1 MDSRINLS
9 ARGWFSKSN
18 ENSREQPVYWRA
30 LQACVIFTSMIQ
42 SAQHF
47 DVIVVGAGHA
57 GCEAA
62 LAAAR
67 MGCKTLLTTIAL
79 EAVAQMSCNP
89 AIGGTAKGIAV
100 REIDAL
106 GGAQG
111 LITDRSGI
119 QFRMLNRS
127 RGPAVQSPRAQCDKR
142 LYAILMKQLIE
153 RTPNLT
159 LRQEMVEELLVEDAG
174 LEAHGAVAKYK
185 VRLQKLKDGIAPEDL
200 GEAAPPSGSLR
211 VTGIK
216 GGSGL
221 AYFSPAVILTTGT
234 FLRGLIHQGTKRSRG
249 GRAGEVAAMSLSGSL
264 EAMGLELRRLK
275 TGTPPRLNGRTLN
288 FTGLEA
294 QWGETP
300 PPPFSFRTAKID
312 RPALP
317 CWLTRTT
324 ARTHEIIRENLHRA
338 PLYTGQIQSKGPR
351 YCPSVED
358 KIVKFA
364 EKESHQIFLEPEGVD
379 TEEYYVNGLSTSMP
393 AEVQMEMVKSVPGC
407 EDAEILRF
415 GYAIEYDMV
424 PPHQIAQTLAARHA
438 QGLYL
443 AGQINGTSGYEEAAG
458 QGLMAGIN
466 AALAVK
472 SGGRESFVLGRD
484 EAYIGIMIDDLVT
497 KEIVEPYRLFTS
509 RSEYRLLLRQDN
521 ADRRLAAHA
530 RRLGLLDGLPLAAVD
545 QKQAEIDAGTRYLK
559 THREPGSQKSYWD
572 LLRQPEMTMEKVRER
587 GAHAEFTPLVTE
599 ALQVEA
605 KYEGYLRRQTDQVER
620 LKDLEHRAIPNG
632 IDFTGV
638 SGLGREAVEKLC
650 KHRPATFGQALRL
663 DGVTPADLSL
673 LAIHLTQ
680 HGHVLSVSQG
690 T

>member
-1 MDSRINLS
+1 MS
-9 ARGWFSKSN
+9 A
-18 ENSREQPVYWRA
+18 NS
-30 LQACVIFTSMIQ
+30 
-42 SAQHF
+42 QHF

-67 MGCKTLLTTIAL
+67 MGCRTLLTTIAL

-100 REIDAL
+100 REVDAL

-111 LITDRSGI
+111 IITDRSGI

-159 LRQEMVEELLVEDAG
+159 LRQEMVEELLIEDCG
-174 LEAHGAVAKYK
+174 LPGAKEQRPYVATCSETEARSKQTAACSLAPAIRNYSE
-185 VRLQKLKDGIAPEDL
+185 RLKMLRDGIAPSEL
-200 GEAAPPSGSLR
+200 NIEAPPEGTLR
-211 VTGIK
+211 VVGIR

-221 AYFSPAVILTTGT
+221 TYTADAVILTTGT
-234 FLRGLIHQGTKRSRG
+234 FLRGLIHQGTKQSRG

-264 EAMGLELRRLK
+264 EALGFELRRLK

-288 FTGLEA
+288 LAGLEA
-294 QWGETP
+294 QWGDEP
-300 PPPFSFRTAKID
+300 PPAFSFRTNRID
-312 RPALP
+312 RPRMA
-317 CWLTRTT
+317 CYLTRTT
-324 ARTHEIIRENLHRA
+324 ARTHELIRANLHRA
-338 PLYTGQIQSKGPR
+338 PLYTGQIQSRGPR

-358 KIVKFA
+358 KIVKFG
-364 EKESHQIFLEPEGVD
+364 EKESHQIFLEPEGVE
-379 TEEYYVNGLSTSMP
+379 TEEFYVNGLSTSLP
-393 AEVQMEMVKSVPGC
+393 PEVQLEIVKSIPGC
-407 EDAEILRF
+407 EEAEILRF

-424 PPHQIAQTLAARHA
+424 PPHQITQTLATRRT

-472 SGGRESFVLGRD
+472 TKGREQFVLGRD

-497 KEIVEPYRLFTS
+497 KEISEPYRLFTS

-530 RRLGLLDGLPLAAVD
+530 KRLGLLDGPALECVDARQAQIEQAA
-545 QKQAEIDAGTRYLK
+545 QYLRTHRHPGEAK
-559 THREPGSQKSYWD
+559 THWET
-572 LLRQPEMTMEKVRER
+572 LRQPGMSFEKLGVARLQCS
-587 GAHAEFTPLVTE
+587 PIVIE
-599 ALQVEA
+599 ALEIEA
-605 KYEGYLRRQTDQVER
+605 KYEGYLKRQTDQVER
-620 LKDLEHRAIPNG
+620 LKELEDRAIPEG
-632 IDFTGV
+632 VDFKV
-638 SGLGREAVEKLC
+638 ISGLGREAVEKLF
-650 KHRPATFGQALRL
+650 KHRPRTFGQALRL

-673 LAIHLTQ
+673 LSIYLVQ
-680 HGHVLSVSQG
+680 HGHKLDETPVG
-690 T
+690 